1 MAISNP
7 IRPDGHFADLSDQGH
22 RDALEH
28 RNPGGRPPEKCDK
41 ASAFLTEKLT
51 QRDCKAWGADG
62 AIHRLADGAIHR
74 LAKRT
79 VPSAL
84 WYLENVNDP

>member
-1 MAISNP
+1 MAIGKP
-7 IRPDGHFADLSDQGH
+7 IRPDGHFALLSDQGD
-22 RDALEH
+22 RDALEN
-28 RNPGGRPPEKCDK
+28 RNPGGRAPEKCDM

-62 AIHRLADGAIHR
+62 AIHLLADGAIHR

-84 WYLENVNDP
+84 WYLENVDGP